1 MKLAMLNL
9 SAGYGARM
17 VVSEISTSLHSGEV
31 VCLLGPNG
39 SGKTTFFKAILGLI
53 PSRGDILFDER
64 YARTFTTRERART
77 LAYVPQI
84 HVPPFPFSAM
94 DVVLMGRTPFIGAF
108 SIPSQDDRS
117 EAARIM
123 DLLHIGHLSDRNY
136 AQISGGERQLVLIA
150 RALAQSPQFLIMDEP
165 TSHLDFGNQIR
176 TLNLIRELATR
187 DMGVMITTHIPDHAF
202 ICATRVIALLDG
214 RIAAD
219 GPPKEVLTCTLLKR
233 MYGIDVDVVSVAEGR
248 CICVPAMGGVI

>member
-1 MKLAMLNL
+1 MKLAMHNI
-9 SAGYGARM
+9 SAGYGSRM
-17 VVSEISTSLHSGEV
+17 VISEISTSLNSGEV

-39 SGKTTFFKAILGLI
+39 SGKTTLFKAILGLI
-53 PSRGDILFDER
+53 PARGDIHFGQR
-64 YARTFTTRERART
+64 PARTFTTRERART

-84 HVPPFPFSAM
+84 HIPPFPFSAL

-108 SIPSQDDRS
+108 SIPSQDDKR
-117 EAARIM
+117 EAARVM
-123 DLLHIGHLSDRNY
+123 DTLHIGHLRDRNY

-165 TSHLDFGNQIR
+165 TMHLDFGNQIR
-176 TLNLIRELATR
+176 ALNLIRDLATN
-187 DMGVMITTHIPDHAF
+187 DMGVMITTHTPDHAF

-219 GPPKEVLTCTLLKR
+219 GPPKEVLTCDLLKR
-233 MYGIDVDVVSVAEGR
+233 MYGIEVEIVSAEGR
-248 CICVPAMGGVI
+248 FLCVPAMRGAM